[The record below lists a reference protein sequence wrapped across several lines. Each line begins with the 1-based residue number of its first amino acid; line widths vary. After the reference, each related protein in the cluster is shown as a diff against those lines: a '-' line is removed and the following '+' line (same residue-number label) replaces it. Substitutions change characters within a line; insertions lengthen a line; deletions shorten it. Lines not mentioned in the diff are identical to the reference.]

1 MYAERMI
8 LETDSS
14 GKIISL
20 PKLPPNK
27 QVEAIFLVVDVVDVA
42 DVVDNKETEKLS
54 LTSKRTPHPDIAGK
68 LKINGDLFSTVSAA
82 DWEFSS

>member
-14 GKIISL
+14 GKLISL

-27 QVEAIFLVVDVVDVA
+27 QVEAIFLVVDVV
-42 DVVDNKETEKLS
+42 VDNKETEKLG
-54 LTSKRTPHPDIAGK
+54 LTGKRTPHPDIAGK

>member
-27 QVEAIFLVVDVVDVA
+27 QVEAIFLVVDVA

>member
-27 QVEAIFLVVDVVDVA
+27 QVEAIFLVVDVA

-68 LKINGDLFSTVSAA
+68 LKINGDLFTTVSAT